1 MTNDSVGEG
10 RALPWL
16 IQGGMG
22 IAVSHW
28 PLARSVSLA
37 GQLGVVSGTA
47 IETVFVRR
55 LQDHGVDD
63 GLRAVLEKFP
73 DQSIVEAVLARYTK
87 PRRPGSKTPYRAVPM
102 LTHRTV
108 HATQDLLVL
117 ASYAEVAQ
125 AKAGHD
131 GLVGINL
138 LTKVQIPTVPTLFGA
153 MLAGVDYVV
162 MGAGIPVHIPGVLDQ
177 LSRGSLVEMALEVVG
192 EAPKELVPVLR
203 FDPARFAADFPL
215 HRPEFLGI
223 VSSHVL
229 ANALVK
235 RSSGA
240 VNGFVVEGPTAGG
253 HNAPPRGPLVLDEAG
268 EPIYGERDQVDFAA
282 MRKIGLPFWIAGG
295 ITSSLQVR
303 QALELGAVGVQVG
316 TLFAYCQESGMEDG
330 LRRRVMDQVRHGGV
344 RVKTSV
350 RASSTGY
357 PFKVAKVPDTLSE
370 EKVYDER
377 PRICDLGYLRDAY
390 IKSDGAVGYRCPSEP
405 VTQFVKKG
413 GDLEETGERTCL
425 CNALMSAAGFPQ
437 TRQHGYQEPP
447 IVTSGDSINEIAP
460 LLTDREDYS
469 AVDVIE
475 YLQVDPRDARS
486 FEAQPG

>member
-1 MTNDSVGEG
+1 MTSDSVVSE
-10 RALPWL
+10 RQLPWL

-28 PLARSVSLA
+28 PLARAVAMA

-55 LQDHGVDD
+55 LQDFGVDED
-63 GLRAVLEKFP
+63 LRAVLERFP
-73 DQSIVEAVLARYTK
+73 NQSIVENALARYTQ
-87 PRRPGSKTPYRAVPM
+87 PRRPGSNTAYKAVPM
-102 LTHRTV
+102 LTHRNV

-117 ASYAEVAQ
+117 AAYAEVAL

-177 LSRGSLVEMALEVVG
+177 LSRGETVEMPLEVVG
-192 EAPKELVPVLR
+192 DADKELIPKLR
-203 FDPARFAADFPL
+203 FDPSRCDASPTQR
-215 HRPEFLGI
+215 RPNFLGI

-229 ANALVK
+229 ASALVK
-235 RSSGA
+235 RSSGV

-253 HNAPPRGPLVLDEAG
+253 HNAPPRGPLTLDDEG
-268 EPIYGERDQVDFAA
+268 NPVYGDRDRVDFESI
-282 MRKIGLPFWIAGG
+282 RNLGLPFWVAGG
-295 ITSSLQVR
+295 ITSSEHVR
-303 QALELGAVGVQVG
+303 AAMDLGATGVQVG
-316 TLFAYCQESGMEDG
+316 TLFAYCHESGMEDG

-357 PFKVAKVPDTLSE
+357 PFKVAEVEDTLSDE
-370 EKVYDER
+370 TLYEER

-390 IKSDGAVGYRCPSEP
+390 IKSDGSVGYRCPSEP
-405 VTQFVKKG
+405 VTQFIKKG
-413 GDLEETGERTCL
+413 GHSEETTERTCL

-437 TRQHGYQEPP
+437 TREHGYREPP

-460 LLTDREDYS
+460 MLVGRDDYS
-469 AVDVIE
+469 AVDVIDF
-475 YLQVDPRDARS
+475 LRVR
-486 FEAQPG
+486 PGPGTTALD

>member
-1 MTNDSVGEG
+1 MTSDSISGS
-10 RALPWL
+10 RQLPWL

-22 IAVSHW
+22 IAISHW
-28 PLARSVSLA
+28 PLARAVAMA
-37 GQLGVVSGTA
+37 GQLGIVSGTA

-63 GLRAVLEKFP
+63 GLRKVLEGFP
-73 DQSIVEAVLARYTK
+73 DQSVVESALARYTK
-87 PRRPGSKTPYRAVPM
+87 PRRPGSNTPYKAVPM
-102 LTHRTV
+102 LTHRNV

-117 ASYAEVAQ
+117 AAYAEVAQ
-125 AKAGHD
+125 ARAGHD

-138 LTKVQIPTVPTLFGA
+138 LTKVQIPTVPTLYGA

-177 LSRGSLVEMALEVVG
+177 LSRGELVEMPLEVVG
-192 EAPKELVPVLR
+192 DADKALIPTLR
-203 FDPARFAADFPL
+203 FDPSRCGATDSLR
-215 HRPEFLGI
+215 RPDFLGI

-235 RSSGA
+235 RSSGV

-253 HNAPPRGPLVLDEAG
+253 HNAPPRGPLTLDDEG
-268 EPIYGERDQVDFAA
+268 NPVYGERDRVDFEAV
-282 MRKIGLPFWIAGG
+282 RNLGLPFWIAGG
-295 ITSSLQVR
+295 ITTSEHVR
-303 QALELGAVGVQVG
+303 AAMELGATGVQVG
-316 TLFAYCQESGMEDG
+316 TLFAYCHESGMEDG

-357 PFKVAKVPDTLSE
+357 PFKVAEVADTLSE
-370 EKVYDER
+370 EKVYEER

-390 IKSDGAVGYRCPSEP
+390 LKSDGSVGYRCPSEP
-405 VTQFVKKG
+405 VTQFIRKG
-413 GDLEETGERTCL
+413 GHSEETTERTCL

-437 TRQHGYQEPP
+437 TRERGYVEPA
-447 IVTSGDSINEIAP
+447 IVTSGDSIDEIAP
-460 LLTDREDYS
+460 MLEGRDDYG
-469 AVDVIE
+469 AVDVID
-475 YLQVDPRDARS
+475 YLRVDSDPVATTLV
-486 FEAQPG
+486 